1 MKPILQKMAEA
12 LLERQAL
19 ELRELVHDWWRQSE
33 DPMAWAEPV
42 SADHNVRV
50 AAAALAELL
59 AMQAG
64 VAPPAWTARVGAL
77 PQPFYALAAASRL
90 RSVREL
96 CDRESPAPLQKRGI
110 LAPAGFLQVV

>member
-1 MKPILQKMAEA
+1 MTPILQQMAEA
-12 LLERQAL
+12 LLKREAL
-19 ELRELVHDWWRQSE
+19 ELRELVHDWWRRSD
-33 DPMAWAEPV
+33 DPTVWAEPV
-42 SADHNVRV
+42 DATDDVLV

-59 AMQAG
+59 ASQAD
-64 VAPPAWTARVGAL
+64 VAPPAWTAGVGTL
-77 PQPFYALAAASRL
+77 SQPFYALAAASRL

>member
-1 MKPILQKMAEA
+1 MTPILQQMAEA
-12 LLERQAL
+12 LLRREAL
-19 ELRELVHDWWRQSE
+19 ALRELAQEWRRQSD
-33 DPMAWAEPV
+33 DPTVWAEPDN
-42 SADHNVRV
+42 AGDDVRV

-59 AMQAG
+59 ASQAG
-64 VAPPAWTARVGAL
+64 VTPPAWTAGVGAL

-110 LAPAGFLQVV
+110 LAPAGFLQAV

>member
-1 MKPILQKMAEA
+1 MTPILQEMAEA
-12 LLERQAL
+12 LLERKAFA
-19 ELRELVHDWWRQSE
+19 LRELVHDWWRRSD
-33 DPMAWAEPV
+33 DPTVWTEPIE
-42 SADHNVRV
+42 ATHDVRV

-59 AMQAG
+59 AMQAD
-64 VAPPAWTARVGAL
+64 VAPPAWTAGVGTM

-96 CDRESPAPLQKRGI
+96 CDRESPEPLQKRGI